1 MKRLPL
7 LSLSLVATLGVGCSN
22 PSQEDAPA
30 PTQQVQVKKR
40 TQALSSGR
48 VTLEEVPVSAAVLA
62 AAEGHA
68 TVRTFRIV
76 ASEAGVSVGEIAAA
90 AHLAG
95 ASDPA
100 NLPWELGPERGQ
112 EETREALKYLSALV
126 PAIEAEVGT
135 GEVYSSGYEHWFQMS
150 GQDFCNH
157 GDFYSL
163 VFKEAGL
170 VFVIEA
176 SGGAEC

>member
-7 LSLSLVATLGVGCSN
+7 LSLTLVATLGVGCSN

-40 TQALSSGR
+40 TQALSTSR
-48 VTLEEVPVSAAVLA
+48 VTLEEVPVSAAVQA
-62 AAEGHA
+62 AAEGAA
-68 TVRTFRIV
+68 TVRAFRIA
-76 ASEAGVSVGEIAAA
+76 ASEEGVSLGEIVAA

-100 NLPWELGPERGQ
+100 NLPWELGPERDP
-112 EETREALKYLSALV
+112 EETRAALKYLNTLV
-126 PAIEAEVGT
+126 PTIEAEVGT
-135 GEVYSSGYEHWFQMS
+135 GEVYSSGDEHWFQTTA
-150 GQDFCNH
+150 QDFCNH

>member
-7 LSLSLVATLGVGCSN
+7 LSLSLVATFGIGCSN

-30 PTQQVQVKKR
+30 PTAQVQTKKR
-40 TQALSSGR
+40 TQALGNSR
-48 VTLEEVPVSAAVLA
+48 VTLEEIPVSASVQA
-62 AAEGHA
+62 AAAGEA
-68 TVRTFRIV
+68 TVRAFRIV
-76 ASEAGVSVGEIAAA
+76 SSEEGATVGDIVAA

-100 NLPWELGPERGQ
+100 NLPWQSGLERGKD
-112 EETREALKYLSALV
+112 ETRAALKYLNALV
-126 PAIEAEVGT
+126 PTIEAEVGT
-135 GEVYSSGYEHWFQMS
+135 GEAYRSGYQHWFQMS
-150 GQDFCNH
+150 AQDLCNH

-176 SGGAEC
+176 SGAAEC

>member
-30 PTQQVQVKKR
+30 PTQQVQAKKR
-40 TQALSSGR
+40 TQALSNSR
-48 VTLEEVPVSAAVLA
+48 VALQEVPVSAAVQA
-62 AAEGHA
+62 AAAGQA
-68 TVRTFRIV
+68 TVRAFRIGS
-76 ASEAGVSVGEIAAA
+76 SEQGVSLGEITAA

-100 NLPWELGPERGQ
+100 DLPWELGAERGRQ
-112 EETREALKYLSALV
+112 ETRAALKYLDALV

-135 GEVYSSGYEHWFQMS
+135 GEVYSSGYQHWFQRS
-150 GQDFCNH
+150 AQDLCNH

-176 SGGAEC
+176 SGDAEC